1 MCLGLVV
8 SLLPATSS
16 GCASRYLFLQMIV
29 TMTCFYQQFVVASGM
44 VLCDKIHRHFLL
56 WPHVSRRRGDSA
68 EGTSVGRIN
77 LLIVDFVLGSFQL
90 LIGFEEGF
98 VCGYMTYDV
107 RPLLLV
113 VKRSMQQC
121 LRDV

>member
-1 MCLGLVV
+1 
-8 SLLPATSS
+8 
-16 GCASRYLFLQMIV
+16 
-29 TMTCFYQQFVVASGM
+29 M

-77 LLIVDFVLGSFQL
+77 LLIVEFVLGSFQL

-107 RPLLLV
+107 RPLLQV
-113 VKRSMQQC
+113 VTLHAAVLPLCVTIEEYANTVSIRWGSSTSYMYLYMQITFC
-121 LRDV
+121 LWLHRGLRP